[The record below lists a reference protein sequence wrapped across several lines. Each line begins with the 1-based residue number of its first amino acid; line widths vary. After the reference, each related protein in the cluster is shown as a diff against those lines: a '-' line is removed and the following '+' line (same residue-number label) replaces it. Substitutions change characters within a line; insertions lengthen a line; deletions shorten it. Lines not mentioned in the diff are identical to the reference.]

1 MFKTVWSGRG
11 RVEMNI
17 SATFSS
23 FYSKKKKMW
32 LRFLILVAP
41 SYSDPFISFATDG
54 KGVPCLGLTLSL
66 HFYHWGWKG
75 TGELLLN
82 DMCHPLCFFFFVSF
96 SSIALSHHP
105 SHILCGKVV
114 FLLFVLFAV
123 LVWNSLRFETFNEKI
138 IQLEKKP
145 SCVQWSNYSRRIFI
159 FLKRFRLH
167 LHGLLF

>member
-1 MFKTVWSGRG
+1 MNFKGEKNKTTKTYFRKRRKKKSWFYSAEDKKQGNMFKTVWSGRG

-41 SYSDPFISFATDG
+41 SYSDPFISFVTDG
-54 KGVPCLGLTLSL
+54 KGVPCLGLALSL

-82 DMCHPLCFFFFVSF
+82 DMCHPLCFFFCFFQLNSPLP
-96 SSIALSHHP
+96 SSP
-105 SHILCGKVV
+105 SHSLWQSCISPFCAFRCFSLK
-114 FLLFVLFAV
+114 LPE
-123 LVWNSLRFETFNEKI
+123 VWNF
-138 IQLEKKP
+138 
-145 SCVQWSNYSRRIFI
+145 
-159 FLKRFRLH
+159 
-167 LHGLLF
+167 